1 MKIKLCLSSLFLLLM
16 LCSPIARAQTDNGW
30 RLGFGINAGVA
41 PTNAFKY
48 TLGGDI
54 RLQKDINNHFA
65 ATLTTG
71 FTHFFEK
78 DHFDGFPQ
86 YGSPYNVIPV
96 KAGVKYFV
104 TDNLYLGGEAGAGFA
119 FEQWG
124 TSFLWSPSVGL
135 AFKNGIDLSVKYE
148 DYTKDKSTKSIGLR
162 LGYGFGTR
170 KMAAHKK
177 ASREVDGLELG
188 ISLNPGVNVN
198 SDDDHILGGEVALY
212 KPITNNLEATF
223 SVGYTH
229 MFRSYYSTYG
239 IMDNAG
245 HVYYNNNYSVR
256 NVVPVKAGLRL
267 YLGDVF
273 YLGGEAG
280 VGFASNRNSS
290 FVYTP
295 SLGIKL
301 RNGIDVGVK
310 YDNYSHR
317 LIQDALS
324 LKLGYHFKL
333 N

>member
-1 MKIKLCLSSLFLLLM
+1 MKIKFCLSSLFLLLM
-16 LCSPIARAQTDNGW
+16 LCGPIARAQTDNSW
-30 RLGFGINAGVA
+30 RLSFGIDAGLA
-41 PTNAFKY
+41 PTDAFKY

-54 RLQKDINNHFA
+54 RLEKDIDKHFA

-104 TDNLYLGGEAGAGFA
+104 TNNFYLGGEAGAGLA

-170 KMAAHKK
+170 KLAPHKK
-177 ASREVDGLELG
+177 TNSLEGWDLGLA
-188 ISLNPGVNVN
+188 LNPGLVAGSSEFVM
-198 SDDDHILGGEVALY
+198 GTEVSLNRHL
-212 KPITNNLEATF
+212 IDNLEATA
-223 SVGYTH
+223 SVGYMHFFKTYPYG
-229 MFRSYYSTYG
+229 YYSSFTAPGTYNFTLDPA
-239 IMDNAG
+239 IK
-245 HVYYNNNYSVR
+245 
-256 NVVPVKAGLRL
+256 NVVPIKAGLRL
-267 YLGDVF
+267 FLGDQF
-273 YLGGEAG
+273 YIGGEAG
-280 VGFASNRNSS
+280 VGITSRVTS

-295 SLGIKL
+295 SLGL
-301 RNGIDVGVK
+301 RFKNGLDIGTR
-310 YDNYSHR
+310 YDHYSSDR
-317 LIQDALS
+317 IPNTLT